1 MGAGT
6 CVYVR
11 THINVEYINPHTRR
25 IHDDDA
31 LPSTNT
37 CTIYVERIY
46 INIYIFKHLQ
56 NCLPRQMKTQPNL
69 DL

>member
-1 MGAGT
+1 MGACT

-25 IHDDDA
+25 IHDDA

-46 INIYIFKHLQ
+46 INIYI
-56 NCLPRQMKTQPNL
+56 
-69 DL
+69 

>member
-11 THINVEYINPHTRR
+11 THINVEYINPHARR

-46 INIYIFKHLQ
+46 INIYI
-56 NCLPRQMKTQPNL
+56 
-69 DL
+69 